1 MTVTVEVTA
10 RKILWHRKKKGIPC
24 TKVFEMSS
32 RLTLEH
38 LDLPS
43 SATNRKGP

>member
-1 MTVTVEVTA
+1 
-10 RKILWHRKKKGIPC
+10 
-24 TKVFEMSS
+24 MSS

-43 SATNRKGP
+43 SATNRKGPWVKLDQNKNYKKDRETTQLIDLSA